1 MLYIDFSLRQI
12 DMKNQTER
20 IQRFDE
26 VAEVALKAFEVNK
39 LTIKLSQ
46 NEFTDHD
53 DSFGFLRSS
62 SEPFQFM
69 SIEGL
74 EL

>member
-1 MLYIDFSLRQI
+1 M
-12 DMKNQTER
+12 
-20 IQRFDE
+20 
-26 VAEVALKAFEVNK
+26 KAFEVNR

-46 NEFTDHD
+46 NEFTDHN

-69 SIEGL
+69 SIESLDL
-74 EL
+74 EKIETSKPQPQMKTTIELSDTRYESER